1 MEKQYS
7 VEFFMN
13 FVENIQ
19 NLCHNFLEFNQNVE
33 VSGYV
38 CVDIDNMKKERYVL
52 SEIVQMGGNSI
63 SESYCTKVFKT
74 SPTGTVQRSGFR
86 DITNARLPNVSPSA
100 GEVDVP
106 GHSYSLQRMR
116 TGPPRKGEISH
127 TLSLNRTA
135 SPRSQTKTAVGQN
148 YGDYQSH
155 SGISNSNNTFGNP
168 TARGIQG
175 HEPGSESQIRTK
187 ARSLTTKL
195 CRTSTVPESSVL
207 KRQHEHSPLSDSAD
221 DTDVIVVKQEPGDEE
236 QEESGD
242 QPPIKRR
249 SETFRLPSSLTGVDQ
264 AFVPTPIINQPHPV
278 PISSTTDAEDKS
290 YLPSFSKDSRDST
303 YDDDTKTV
311 LSEEEI
317 KNLEEYEVELVHSD
331 GEEEE
336 ESLDLTFQV
345 PHTGGATQSSVPGAQ
360 DSGNFPSSHLN
371 HEHTNTTDKKLHTKP
386 EQGMVHDDLTGC
398 TDRYQAG
405 VAVLHSSK
413 TQLSGIVYS
422 CDQCYQTFTS
432 ICDLKTHALKLHQNM
447 YVCQWCGKQ
456 LKSSH
461 GYKLHCN
468 SHAGDYRYICPI
480 CDKRFQQ
487 SSHLEG
493 HINTHNSV
501 RPFKCPTCCKGFS
514 YRFSMTK
521 HAKTCRIGVNE
532 SCLE

>member
-249 SETFRLPSSLTGVDQ
+249 SETFRLPSSLTGAADTGWAAPDDVHDTSNSM
-264 AFVPTPIINQPHPV
+264 FHSET
-278 PISSTTDAEDKS
+278 SS
-290 YLPSFSKDSRDST
+290 
-303 YDDDTKTV
+303 
-311 LSEEEI
+311 
-317 KNLEEYEVELVHSD
+317 
-331 GEEEE
+331 
-336 ESLDLTFQV
+336 DLTDLGADVHQFGV
-345 PHTGGATQSSVPGAQ
+345 TGDASTEHGAKPSIASVVSNIRPAPLVT
-360 DSGNFPSSHLN
+360 DTASGKKMTCQLCGNSAWSDMGFMMHMNNHPSCKECGVYMATHMDLRG
-371 HEHTNTTDKKLHTKP
+371 HIEMEH
-386 EQGMVHDDLTGC
+386 GRM
-398 TDRYQAG
+398 
-405 VAVLHSSK
+405 
-413 TQLSGIVYS
+413 
-422 CDQCYQTFTS
+422 
-432 ICDLKTHALKLHQNM
+432 NM
-447 YVCQWCGKQ
+447 HMC
-456 LKSSH
+456 
-461 GYKLHCN
+461 
-468 SHAGDYRYICPI
+468 RF
-480 CDKRFQQ
+480 CDKVFLTKSGVTEHQRLKHEKTAPKFVCMICGHVCVRKR
-487 SSHLEG
+487 HLED
-493 HINTHNSV
+493 HVENVHNKKNKLTS
-501 RPFKCPTCCKGFS
+501 
-514 YRFSMTK
+514 
-521 HAKTCRIGVNE
+521 
-532 SCLE
+532 

>member
-360 DSGNFPSSHLN
+360 DSGADRVVVQGRPGIYTPEEALALQLVELNPGSNVYISHVQMTIAERKVKVEVRYGQPFRNACPSARYLLGLFYTRQELANSSLSDTQYSKFRGLDQTVVDAITGFCVSRS
-371 HEHTNTTDKKLHTKP
+371 ECPKA
-386 EQGMVHDDLTGC
+386 EIRGVLT
-398 TDRYQAG
+398 R
-405 VAVLHSSK
+405 S
-413 TQLSGIVYS
+413 I
-422 CDQCYQTFTS
+422 TS
-432 ICDLKTHALKLHQNM
+432 ARC
-447 YVCQWCGKQ
+447 Q
-456 LKSSH
+456 LKQKMIAS
-461 GYKLHCN
+461 L
-468 SHAGDYRYICPI
+468 
-480 CDKRFQQ
+480 KRDTSVQ
-487 SSHLEG
+487 SAW
-493 HINTHNSV
+493 T
-501 RPFKCPTCCKGFS
+501 F
-514 YRFSMTK
+514 
-521 HAKTCRIGVNE
+521 
-532 SCLE
+532 